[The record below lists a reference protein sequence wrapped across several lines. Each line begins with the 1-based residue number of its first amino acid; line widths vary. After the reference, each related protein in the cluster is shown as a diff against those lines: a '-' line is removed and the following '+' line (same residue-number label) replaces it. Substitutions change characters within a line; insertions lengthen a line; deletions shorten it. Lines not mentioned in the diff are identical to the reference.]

1 MFLYYIICIE
11 YARQGS
17 LQESIHLF
25 LHGKS
30 VDIYIL
36 KVQRR
41 GVVMRRILTADG
53 RVIAREKLVRVGI
66 DPNR

>member
-1 MFLYYIICIE
+1 MFLYYIICVE

-17 LQESIHLF
+17 LQEYIHLF

-30 VDIYIL
+30 VYIFYIL

-41 GVVMRRILTADG
+41 DRCAGWW
-53 RVIAREKLVRVGI
+53 I
-66 DPNR
+66 DPNRNMNEEGGSLDIAGTEH